1 MKAKENY
8 YAVRRGRVPG
18 LYRSWDEAKEQ
29 VAGFASAEYKK
40 FASKQEAEQYLTGK
54 EEPKTIG
61 SPTDGLH
68 IFIDGSYD
76 IKTQRFSYGLVG
88 FYHGTR
94 FEEARAFVD
103 PDVAK
108 HRNIAGELYGSYR
121 ALQIAIEK
129 EEPVLDIYYDYAGIK
144 EWAVG
149 GWRAKNPLTRAY
161 AQTYHRFQKDVT
173 VRFHKIAA
181 HTGHPLNERADA
193 LAKQALQE
201 EE

>member
-1 MKAKENY
+1 MKAKEYY
-8 YAVRRGRVPG
+8 YAVRRGKSPG
-18 LYRSWDEAKEQ
+18 VYPTWDAAKEQ
-29 VAGFASAEYKK
+29 VAGYPGAEYKK
-40 FASKQEAEQYLTGK
+40 FTTRAEADAFLSG
-54 EEPKTIG
+54 EETEKKVEA
-61 SPTDGLH
+61 PTQGLH

-76 IKTQRFSYGLVG
+76 AATHRFSYGLVG
-88 FYHGTR
+88 FLHGER
-94 FEEARAFVD
+94 FEEARAFTD
-103 PDVAK
+103 DGVAR
-108 HRNIAGELYGSYR
+108 HRNVAGELYGSYR
-121 ALQIAIEK
+121 ALQIALEK
-129 EEPVLDIYYDYAGIK
+129 KEPELDVYFDYAGIK